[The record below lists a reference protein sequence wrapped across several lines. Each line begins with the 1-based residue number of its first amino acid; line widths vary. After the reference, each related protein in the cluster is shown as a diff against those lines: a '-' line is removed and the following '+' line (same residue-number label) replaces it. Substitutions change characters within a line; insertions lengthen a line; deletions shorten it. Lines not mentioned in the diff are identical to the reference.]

1 MNNLKFDVEDIQNYN
16 AKRRIEE
23 ALLDLGFTQG
33 DLSTADILI
42 VHEKTDAPHAG
53 GISQDCVDRLIARG
67 GIYIEYTT
75 GETNWESSA
84 ERKFSG
90 SHAELL
96 QRLSR
101 LSPPV
106 SIDDLREAL
115 EATGALLTSLVI
127 FCQGY
132 LAAHGGVHLDV
143 WDGIPEELRNQVNT
157 PEKQN
162 VVRKPNW
169 WMQAFQQ
176 FPNWKDNLMN
186 EVKALAKQ
194 KRCAPEMT
202 EAIDNLVAVFEMGG
216 DSPPIDAKDS
226 QIVHKAYDA
235 CKSLLGGGR

>member
-1 MNNLKFDVEDIQNYN
+1 MI
-16 AKRRIEE
+16 AK
-23 ALLDLGFTQG
+23 
-33 DLSTADILI
+33 
-42 VHEKTDAPHAG
+42 
-53 GISQDCVDRLIARG
+53 G

-75 GETNWESSA
+75 GEANWESSA

-96 QRLSR
+96 QRLSL

-115 EATGALLTSLVI
+115 EATGVLLTSLVI

-132 LAAHGGVHLDV
+132 LAAHDGAYLDG
-143 WDGIPEELRNQVNT
+143 WDGISGELRNQVNT
-157 PEKQN
+157 PEKQE

-176 FPNWKDNLMN
+176 SPNWKNNLMN
-186 EVKALAKQ
+186 EAKALAKQ
-194 KRCAPEMT
+194 KRCDPKVTA
-202 EAIDNLVAVFEMGG
+202 AIANLVAVFEMGG